1 MSCSEHRRFHRLSD
15 YRLDMLNSDCLPAI
29 NKNLYAVFWLNWEI
43 VKLCPELLIIVF
55 CSLLIIVLRQNY
67 MHCFLKIEQG
77 LIFKNFRFQIP
88 SLIEECQSIKNC
100 QSSILKAF
108 QMRFYWK
115 FFPSW
120 ILKESFDVAKF
131 QTDLEL
137 YPMTNYYGQ
146 SWIYLEDKSPMASL
160 KKPCKMAVN
169 IWISVILVYIR
180 VVKSQKC
187 HGNWSI

>member
-1 MSCSEHRRFHRLSD
+1 MSCSEHRRFHRFSD

-67 MHCFLKIEQG
+67 IHCFLKIEQG

-100 QSSILKAF
+100 LSFILKTF
-108 QMRFYWK
+108 QMKFYWRYS
-115 FFPSW
+115 PYW
-120 ILKESFDVAKF
+120 ILKESFNVAKF
-131 QTDLEL
+131 QRDSEL
-137 YPMTNYYGQ
+137 YPMTNHYGWN
-146 SWIYLEDKSPMASL
+146 WICLEEKSLMVLS
-160 KKPCKMAVN
+160 KKPWKMAVN
-169 IWISVILVYIR
+169 TWIYALVL
-180 VVKSQKC
+180 
-187 HGNWSI
+187 